1 MINEKLVMSYPK
13 LLIGCCLM
21 LQGLISGCQ
30 TQNTI
35 IQDLNRLPP
44 PEASTLETGI
54 LQRVDGYK
62 GDLLGAEV
70 VSVNPAENDTL
81 QVIELS
87 IPVDPEIVD
96 QITVLG
102 PSGQLLELDEPIEI
116 FPNREKGS
124 VGIILTLPKKKKPGF
139 IIKLIDLPDD

>member
-1 MINEKLVMSYPK
+1 
-13 LLIGCCLM
+13 M

-35 IQDLNRLPP
+35 IQDLNKLPP
-44 PEASTLETGI
+44 PDAPTLETAI

-70 VSVNPAENDTL
+70 VSINPAENDAL
-81 QVIELS
+81 EVIKLS
-87 IPVDPEIVD
+87 VPIDPEVVD
-96 QITVLG
+96 QVTVMG

-116 FPNREKGS
+116 SPNRDGSS